1 MTVTWGIFSPWL
13 SRWVADHIALR
24 IFTCTCDGWASQAIH
39 PNVSGEMKWG
49 LITNIEW
56 DLMLASK
63 NQGSLYMDHGCKWR
77 KFWRHKWGR
86 QTHICL
92 GNSRNC
98 GKIIS
103 GHSVWS
109 QLPGQWKTLQQQLAQ
124 WAVAR
129 RSWQPKL
136 DSHGLSDASA
146 GAVTLHCQKQ
156 VCFHYYEIGWSRVK
170 NLGTLSCMPRF
181 IFDTIWMHCFPREHY
196 C

>member
-124 WAVAR
+124 WAVHA
-129 RSWQPKL
+129 
-136 DSHGLSDASA
+136 
-146 GAVTLHCQKQ
+146 AVGSQNWTATAYLMPVPVRLH
-156 VCFHYYEIGWSRVK
+156 YIAK
-170 NLGTLSCMPRF
+170 NKFAFTTMK
-181 IFDTIWMHCFPREHY
+181 
-196 C
+196 